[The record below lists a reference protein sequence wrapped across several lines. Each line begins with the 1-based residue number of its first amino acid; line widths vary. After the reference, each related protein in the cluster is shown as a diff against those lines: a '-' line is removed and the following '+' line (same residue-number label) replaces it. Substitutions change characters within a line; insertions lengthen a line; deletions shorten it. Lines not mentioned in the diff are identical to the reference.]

1 MKAAF
6 LALVTGVMLCFTAA
20 VALAADKD
28 EKPKEVELKGKIAC
42 AKCTFKLDKKITGGK
57 CTNAIEVTEKK
68 GDKEVKVIY
77 VIIDDGKEASYHQC
91 SGSKTGTVKGVVSKK
106 KETGD
111 QLYIT
116 PVKDGVKLD

>member
-6 LALVTGVMLCFTAA
+6 LTLVAGLMLCFAGA
-20 VALAADKD
+20 VALAEDKE

-42 AKCTFKLDKKITGGK
+42 AKCTFKLDKKITGGN
-57 CTNAIEVTEKK
+57 CTNAIEVVEKK

-77 VIIDDGKEASYHQC
+77 VIIDGGKGETYHQC
-91 SGSKTGTVKGVVSKK
+91 SGSKNGTVKGVVSKK

-116 PVKDGVKLD
+116 PVKDGVKFD